1 MSQQEIKSILE
12 RYHTVAVVGLSK
24 DSSKPSH
31 RVARYLQA
39 VGYRVIPVNPFL
51 QTVLVEKAY
60 ASILDVPGPIDI
72 VDIFRPSDQV
82 LPIIEQAI
90 NLRMKSGYPHVIWMQ
105 EGITNDKAA
114 QQAKQAGLTVI
125 MDHCIK
131 KEHQR
136 LNHH

>member
-1 MSQQEIKSILE
+1 LSQQDIKSILE

-39 VGYRVIPVNPFL
+39 AGYRVIPVNPFL
-51 QTVLVEKAY
+51 ETVLGEKAY
-60 ASILDVPGPIDI
+60 SSILDVLEPIDI

-90 NLRMKSGYPHVIWMQ
+90 NMRIKSGYPHVIWMQ
-105 EGITNDKAA
+105 EGIANDKTA
-114 QQAKQAGLTVI
+114 QHAKQAGLTVV
-125 MDHCIK
+125 MDRCIK

-136 LNHH
+136 LNHD